1 LVKKVKKNEEKE
13 ITQEPVMTHIIEVKR
28 PYTDKEIMAYSRNMA
43 DALSVMGAKGA
54 ELKAF
59 ASTIKGEIEGQE
71 GILQDCAAR
80 VRAGYEMTSVACIV
94 KYSGK
99 IAIFTDKQT
108 GEIIEKRELTEE
120 EQLRLASQWK
130 DAEEI
135 IREDNEKNE

>member
-1 LVKKVKKNEEKE
+1 
-13 ITQEPVMTHIIEVKR
+13 
-28 PYTDKEIMAYSRNMA
+28 
-43 DALSVMGAKGA
+43 
-54 ELKAF
+54 
-59 ASTIKGEIEGQE
+59 
-71 GILQDCAAR
+71 
-80 VRAGYEMTSVACIV
+80 MTSVACIV